1 MRSRAPWQQV
11 QHLLTR
17 DPHHAITGPRPRPL
31 TGAQGTAHAFSLR
44 QPSQGLFLSC
54 RRRHCTTRGLPSL
67 RGARTVAGRWASPHS
82 FSVGPSP
89 ASAKP
94 VHITLYLVHPV
105 RGGTSLSLFFFIF
118 FSFFSLLAS
127 EGLGVLGK
135 PSASSDKD
143 ISILP
148 GNSSVLLPHLNA
160 TCNCQLQIGTYQEHC
175 QRPKNKHVCHLHLR
189 RLNPM
194 LP

>member
-1 MRSRAPWQQV
+1 MHSRAPWWQV
-11 QHLLTR
+11 QHRLTR

-31 TGAQGTAHAFSLR
+31 TGAQGTAHTFSLR

-54 RRRHCTTRGLPSL
+54 RPSRCTTRGLPSPM
-67 RGARTVAGRWASPHS
+67 GARTRAGRWASQHS

-89 ASAKP
+89 ASTRP
-94 VHITLYLVHPV
+94 VKLALCLVHPL
-105 RGGTSLSLFFFIF
+105 RGGTSLSLFFLIF

-148 GNSSVLLPHLNA
+148 GNSALLPHLNA

-175 QRPKNKHVCHLHLR
+175 
-189 RLNPM
+189 
-194 LP
+194 